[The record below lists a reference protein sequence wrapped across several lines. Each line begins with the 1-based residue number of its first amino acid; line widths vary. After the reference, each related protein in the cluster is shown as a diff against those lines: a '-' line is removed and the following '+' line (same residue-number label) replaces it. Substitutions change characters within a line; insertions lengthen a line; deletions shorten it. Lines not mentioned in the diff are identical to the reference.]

1 MYQVKPE
8 LSPHD
13 NTLCM
18 LYAATFYKGKKLFT
32 IESENNLARIKLPQN
47 FSGKEQVSRRLGAE
61 RKWARIR

>member
-1 MYQVKPE
+1 
-8 LSPHD
+8 
-13 NTLCM
+13 M